1 MEKYVQIYELN
12 EATDD
17 ETICAYYPEPSKNVS
32 GKKNTEC
39 MKIAEKEAMEGKCKL
54 LVWRTVPDKQKYYTL
69 TQNEVEQIVT
79 RYTNAKLAMK
89 EYQEQGNSEY
99 KLEYGRVL
107 ALESVLEMLG
117 FDFEE
122 VRRNYWIESK

>member
-1 MEKYVQIYELN
+1 M
-12 EATDD
+12 
-17 ETICAYYPEPSKNVS
+17 
-32 GKKNTEC
+32 
-39 MKIAEKEAMEGKCKL
+39 
-54 LVWRTVPDKQKYYTL
+54 PDKQKCYTL

-79 RYTNAKLAMK
+79 RYTNSKLAIK

-99 KLEYGRVL
+99 KLEYGRAL

-122 VRRNYWIESK
+122 VRRKYWIEGK